1 MYFLIFFRYKPE
13 SYSAS
18 EFVHAAEEKMIE
30 DIKTQIEY
38 IKAKIN
44 KENLSGHSFYFY
56 VIPFND
62 ADCDK
67 VTIMQNLLGGNT

>member
-1 MYFLIFFRYKPE
+1 
-13 SYSAS
+13 
-18 EFVHAAEEKMIE
+18 MIE

-67 VTIMQNLLGGNT
+67 VTIMQNLLGEIHEFRFFYILRLRDLMSI